1 MKEAFKAGKL
11 EAKYIG
17 NAGGG
22 GGLRIGWPPVSDFAS
37 MFEAAVRTESVRNL
51 VRAHKEAQSTD
62 ELELDA
68 AVALAVELEAAAAA
82 AAALAAIGRVGDE
95 MAVELPDDD
104 DDEPPDDDDDVDEP
118 PDDEDEPPEDDD
130 VDEPPDDDDVDG
142 PPDDD
147 NVDEDGDEAAGPALT
162 LERLMVSR
170 KARNEVVAAEEAAV
184 VADLTRRMDT
194 GIRVNPQLAKLHGV
208 AHRAPDVG
216 AAAAAAAAAQSPCEN
231 ESERW
236 QSHNRRCPAGERVR
250 RQKNR
255 GSRCAGRTRM
265 LTGGLKVESFFNDS

>member
-1 MKEAFKAGKL
+1 VLEADTLTETMKEAFKAGKL

-104 DDEPPDDDDDVDEP
+104 D
-118 PDDEDEPPEDDD
+118 
-130 VDEPPDDDDVDG
+130 DEPPDDDDVDG

-265 LTGGLKVESFFNDS
+265 LTGGSKVESFFNDS